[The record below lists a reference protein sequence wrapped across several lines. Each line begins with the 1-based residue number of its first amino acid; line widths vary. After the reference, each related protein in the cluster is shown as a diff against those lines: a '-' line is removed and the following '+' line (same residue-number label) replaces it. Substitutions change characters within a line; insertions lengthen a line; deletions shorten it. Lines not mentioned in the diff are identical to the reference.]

1 MLQVS
6 NIVNGAKY
14 LSVTVTA
21 IGDGPK
27 LFKKRF
33 RLDLRRYAFSNTS
46 C

>member
-1 MLQVS
+1 VQVS
-6 NIVNGAKY
+6 NIVNRAKY

-21 IGDGPK
+21 MGDDQK

-33 RLDLRRYAFSNTS
+33 RLDLRRYALGNKS